1 MVRKDLETSIA
12 CRNDIKFFRDRLS
25 SGEMWRMF
33 DTFKRKTAYLDIE
46 TNGGYQGIDEITVI
60 GIYDGVRV
68 RTFVNGYNLDAFE
81 IAIAQYDLVI
91 TFSGSSFDLPMIRRF
106 FPNISLPAV
115 HIDLRYLLKRL
126 GYRGG
131 LKKIEK
137 ELNIVRDTEID
148 GMNGY
153 DAVLLWK
160 AYQWGDKEALERLI
174 KYNTADIVNLKPLM
188 EIGYQELKTS
198 LLSFLD

>member
-1 MVRKDLETSIA
+1 
-12 CRNDIKFFRDRLS
+12 
-25 SGEMWRMF
+25 
-33 DTFKRKTAYLDIE
+33 
-46 TNGGYQGIDEITVI
+46 
-60 GIYDGVRV
+60 
-68 RTFVNGYNLDAFE
+68 
-81 IAIAQYDLVI
+81 
-91 TFSGSSFDLPMIRRF
+91 MIRRF

-160 AYQWGDKEALERLI
+160 AYQLGDQKALERLI
-174 KYNTADIVNLKPLM
+174 KYNTADIVNLEPLM
-188 EIGYQELKTS
+188 EIGYQEMKTS